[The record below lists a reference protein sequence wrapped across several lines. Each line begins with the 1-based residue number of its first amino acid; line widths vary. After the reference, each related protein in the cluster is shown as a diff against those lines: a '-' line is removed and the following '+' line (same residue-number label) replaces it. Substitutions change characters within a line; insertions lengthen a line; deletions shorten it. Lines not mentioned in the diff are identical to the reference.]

1 MGAGTGLGVS
11 VGVGSDSVLSGIKQ
25 ALAPQLQQ
33 ERTLGWGSMFGEI
46 SVVADLPYFNTAI
59 AKG

>member
-1 MGAGTGLGVS
+1 MGAGTGLGV
-11 VGVGSDSVLSGIKQ
+11 GVGSDSALSGIKQ

-46 SVVADLPYFNTAI
+46 SVVADLPYFNTAL